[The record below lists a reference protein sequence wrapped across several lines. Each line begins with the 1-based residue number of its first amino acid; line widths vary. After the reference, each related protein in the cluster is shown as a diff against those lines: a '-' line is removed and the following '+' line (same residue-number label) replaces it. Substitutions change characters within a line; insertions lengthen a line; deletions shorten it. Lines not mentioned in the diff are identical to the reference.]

1 MACESFPQGD
11 AWFKDGACVAFSEEE
26 IQVKVACTSMFQT
39 FTVAGKIN
47 EDLQCPSSSALV
59 KCYCEA
65 GKAERTNETC
75 HSQVG
80 IPQALCLSGDTQWLL
95 QNAESIGFVDY
106 CGWWRYQRPPALPDA
121 SYRNDSD
128 CRHVILDPIGTA
140 GCSREE
146 CKTLDDCISR
156 CDFCDNCT
164 AVLQQSSTA
173 VRCHMQH
180 DIHFENVRSEP
191 FETGFFVNER
201 NSGCTGQ
208 RDPLA
213 RGITAVKLYSD
224 LSCEEELKPQQL
236 FVMDSIGLTP
246 LAPGLAFFPSCSARR
261 CDPGGVS
268 VVARFAAPRVV
279 RCVMVQA
286 SGQWARGWR
295 LSKSSDP
302 TGDAGLE
309 DFIETTWREVARS
322 ASGMGVR
329 ATWDGLMEVEADLRS
344 SLSSWDDERPGQS
357 SAVLPLVVALLV
369 FFMIMS
375 FLLWLRYF
383 RWQSETTETRAPP
396 IVAVLLPSEASF
408 TDGAVSLEEIN
419 FDEASTTEL
428 RVSYV
433 TSQELSQLQS
443 LLDFTYR
450 SVVTEERSCTKSC
463 GAPAPCACVQP
474 GSAGFP
480 VAFRA
485 LNALRFSGASRR
497 SAYAKRRREVQRK
510 RDAMKVLELSSH
522 LAQAKYPELKE
533 VLGSLE
539 PSSNEVYL
547 WYGTTIRKALNIAK
561 ELEGRG
567 GQTAGSFLRFA
578 ESCTKAD
585 EHSDQLMSDEPE
597 EYYDRV
603 YAMILCRVCLG
614 RCYYSTDC
622 VEATGTS
629 ATRAFDAEF
638 DSVLLDRFGDGCREF
653 LVCPAQVLPELLVFY
668 SRLHDGEES
677 ELGVS
682 EMPFLEVPI
691 YWSNLH
697 RSLNEPGFRRQ
708 LRVSAKL
715 QEVLQRLVDASATNR
730 HIVYRSRR
738 FEDSRLWRRY
748 ARTRRS
754 QRCAAG
760 LSARRQSLRTLEDP
774 AFDLHYDEL
783 LLWYLCADHE
793 EAAEACEGS
802 FLSSP
807 RRRRAGIRLS
817 EHLPGGMEK
826 HHQLI
831 VLLCRA
837 SCSDVHHSDQSA
849 DLAAVQSARTAG
861 KDAVV
866 ASAREGRRDFVFFQ
880 EDQIYP
886 EFLLELKDTE

>member
-1 MACESFPQGD
+1 MRRTAVLLLPSVVFSWTRLTIVESGFGSQVTATCPEETWPVACESFPQGD

-80 IPQALCLSGDTQWLL
+80 IPQAL
-95 QNAESIGFVDY
+95 NAESIGFVDY

-180 DIHFENVRSEP
+180 DIHFENAMMDLFLSEVPRLGDHAMRHNCRVRFLTSDAQQLPSESSVKRQWFDPVRSEP

-329 ATWDGLMEVEADLRS
+329 ATWDGLMEVIREPDEVPKLHVLARS

-497 SAYAKRRREVQRK
+497 SAYATGRREVQRK

-578 ESCTKAD
+578 ESCTK
-585 EHSDQLMSDEPE
+585 
-597 EYYDRV
+597 DR
-603 YAMILCRVCLG
+603 
-614 RCYYSTDC
+614 RCC
-622 VEATGTS
+622 
-629 ATRAFDAEF
+629 
-638 DSVLLDRFGDGCREF
+638 
-653 LVCPAQVLPELLVFY
+653 
-668 SRLHDGEES
+668 
-677 ELGVS
+677 
-682 EMPFLEVPI
+682 
-691 YWSNLH
+691 
-697 RSLNEPGFRRQ
+697 RQ
-708 LRVSAKL
+708 L
-715 QEVLQRLVDASATNR
+715 
-730 HIVYRSRR
+730 
-738 FEDSRLWRRY
+738 
-748 ARTRRS
+748 
-754 QRCAAG
+754 
-760 LSARRQSLRTLEDP
+760 
-774 AFDLHYDEL
+774 
-783 LLWYLCADHE
+783 
-793 EAAEACEGS
+793 
-802 FLSSP
+802 
-807 RRRRAGIRLS
+807 
-817 EHLPGGMEK
+817 
-826 HHQLI
+826 
-831 VLLCRA
+831 
-837 SCSDVHHSDQSA
+837 
-849 DLAAVQSARTAG
+849 
-861 KDAVV
+861 AVV
-866 ASAREGRRDFVFFQ
+866 
-880 EDQIYP
+880 P
-886 EFLLELKDTE
+886 PK